1 MEGLIFGGAYL
12 WREICVSKSIGLAL
26 SLEGFLPFLLYSTL
40 YLRASH
46 MYGGAYFRDF
56 TVCFPYSVYMRRV
69 VLVPSA
75 RIVLASTR
83 GGRKF

>member
-1 MEGLIFGGAYL
+1 
-12 WREICVSKSIGLAL
+12 
-26 SLEGFLPFLLYSTL
+26 
-40 YLRASH
+40 